1 MEGKIMFRISTYSRL
16 LMSIVFTM
24 LVAGLA
30 EAQAPA
36 GPKRPA
42 AVPADFVVTPFGYFH
57 PSCVNHLAKGDV
69 LWQDENAIQRANR
82 TYVVKSLRSGTSP
95 RRRLPT
101 TARSCTSSMAWSSTV
116 VM

>member
-1 MEGKIMFRISTYSRL
+1 MEGKTMFRISTYSRL

-69 LWQDENAIQRANR
+69 LWQDESAIQRANG
-82 TYVVKSLRSGTSP
+82 TYENIQECAYPHFEADGTKVVGDVRPVGD
-95 RRRLPT
+95 
-101 TARSCTSSMAWSSTV
+101 
-116 VM
+116 